1 LSKSKHD
8 RRTKYDN
15 PAVNKH
21 FGLQIRSL
29 QNAHR
34 TVLNSRLQALLRLR
48 EREKE
53 GAAADKKKIHKKVG
67 YREIEMLK
75 VAYFSY
81 LKKKAK
87 R

>member
-1 LSKSKHD
+1 MSKSKHD

-21 FGLQIRSL
+21 FGLQVRSL

-53 GAAADKKKIHKKVG
+53 GVAADIEEIHKKLVTE
-67 YREIEMLK
+67 RLK
-75 VAYFSY
+75 MVLVLLHF
-81 LKKKAK
+81 
-87 R
+87 